1 MDYTAQ
7 LEALTEQLTSL
18 NDVSQ
23 VVCGIL
29 GFIAGLLIVLIFTCA
44 WRS

>member
-1 MDYTAQ
+1 MDYTVQ
-7 LEALTEQLTSL
+7 LEALAEQLATM
-18 NDVSQ
+18 NDMFQ

-29 GFIAGLLIVLIFTCA
+29 GFIAGLLLILIFTCA